1 MEKLQQLIEDLLF
14 VRSEILNAPVRN
26 DAEKRVNDY
35 ALYDVEFKLIQ
46 YELQLTKIKNKQL
59 S

>member
-35 ALYDVEFKLIQ
+35 PLNHVEFKLIQ

>member
-35 ALYDVEFKLIQ
+35 ALTDVEFKLIQ

>member
-1 MEKLQQLIEDLLF
+1 MSKLEKLIEDLTF

-35 ALYDVEFKLIQ
+35 ALADVEFKLIQ
-46 YELQLTKIKNKQL
+46 YELQLVKIKSKQM